1 MTSINFNQSLNLEP
15 RSKDSSKK
23 VIALKNFKFSKKQQS
38 QSQNPQASLPKP
50 PLHKKNFNNESTTE
64 TFGNGSTAEALL
76 KMADERLATIEQELS
91 QTRSA
96 SKKSVQTL
104 DGKIKKVILK
114 DPSKKSEIQTNFNLS
129 FNNSFNTSINH
140 NTNNGSAQPPH
151 MIAFSSSNHQT
162 NTTQSPIKTSNNDD
176 IQQTPPN
183 YQGFF
188 TADAVY
194 LEK

>member
-1 MTSINFNQSLNLEP
+1 VIELKVENGKNFKLKKKIRPSSSLSPSQINKSGKVKEKFNMTSINFNQSLNLEP

-96 SKKSVQTL
+96 SKKSV
-104 DGKIKKVILK
+104 
-114 DPSKKSEIQTNFNLS
+114 
-129 FNNSFNTSINH
+129 
-140 NTNNGSAQPPH
+140 
-151 MIAFSSSNHQT
+151 
-162 NTTQSPIKTSNNDD
+162 
-176 IQQTPPN
+176 
-183 YQGFF
+183 
-188 TADAVY
+188 
-194 LEK
+194 